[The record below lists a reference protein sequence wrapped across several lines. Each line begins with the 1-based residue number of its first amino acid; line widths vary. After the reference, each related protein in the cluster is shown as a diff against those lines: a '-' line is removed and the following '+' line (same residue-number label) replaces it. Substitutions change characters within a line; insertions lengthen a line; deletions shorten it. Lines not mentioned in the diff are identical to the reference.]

1 MAPETEL
8 LDIAQAAALLHVS
21 EASLRRWTNRGLLR
35 CFRVGGRRERRF
47 RQADLMAF
55 LEGESTATSAGHLC
69 GFYTNDLARTRQ
81 AARLLRDGLD
91 AGSICILAA
100 QSDVRDQVLGQLAR
114 RRPTLRRA
122 LDTERLI
129 VTAYAANARAQ
140 LAYWKTRFAA
150 ATRSGAHSICVVADV
165 SGGRLARGSSF
176 ERVLEYEASYG
187 RLSRGFPVA
196 TMCLYD
202 ARTHSGLETAGV
214 LATHPDL
221 FRHPVAHLVR

>member
-1 MAPETEL
+1 
-8 LDIAQAAALLHVS
+8 
-21 EASLRRWTNRGLLR
+21 
-35 CFRVGGRRERRF
+35 
-47 RQADLMAF
+47 MAF
-55 LEGESTATSAGHLC
+55 VEGESTARSVGHLC

-81 AARLLRDGLD
+81 AARLLGDGLD
-91 AGSICILAA
+91 AGSVCILAA
-100 QSDVRDQVLGQLAR
+100 QPDVRDQVLGQLAR

-122 LDTERLI
+122 LDTERLL
-129 VTAYAANARAQ
+129 VTAYAATARAQ
-140 LAYWKTRFAA
+140 LTYWQTRFAA
-150 ATRSGAHSICVVADV
+150 AARSGANSICVVADV
-165 SGGRLARGSSF
+165 SGGPLARSSSF

-214 LATHPDL
+214 LAAHPDL

>member
-21 EASLRRWTNRGLLR
+21 AASLRRWTNRGLLR

-47 RQADLMAF
+47 RRADLMAF
-55 LEGESTATSAGHLC
+55 VEGEVSARSVGHLC
-69 GFYTNDLARTRQ
+69 GFYTNDVARTRQ
-81 AARLLRDGLD
+81 AARLLGDGLD
-91 AGSICILAA
+91 AGSVCILAA
-100 QSDVRDQVLGQLAR
+100 EPDVRDQVLAQLAR

-122 LDTERLI
+122 LETERLM
-129 VTAYAANARAQ
+129 VTAYAATARAQ

-150 ATRSGAHSICVVADV
+150 AARSRAPSICVVGDV
-165 SGGRLARGSSF
+165 SGGPLARDGGF

-187 RLSRGFPVA
+187 KLSRSFPVA

-202 ARTHSGLETAGV
+202 ARAHSGLETAGV

-221 FRHPVAHLVR
+221 FRHPVAHLVS